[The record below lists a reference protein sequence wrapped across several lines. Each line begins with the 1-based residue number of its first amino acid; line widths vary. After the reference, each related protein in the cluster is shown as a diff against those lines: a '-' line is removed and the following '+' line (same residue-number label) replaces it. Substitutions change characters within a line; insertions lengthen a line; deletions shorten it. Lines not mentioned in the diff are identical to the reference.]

1 MKRKKSGE
9 KHRVPSAVA
18 ALGGKPIEIARID
31 GDVEAWLAVFADRI
45 AVVTDKETEE
55 RHWFEF
61 ERATWNGNTL
71 TMPFVDWN
79 IPAFELKLADGEEAI
94 ALVVRERLERS
105 IVVRR
110 STKLPSGAEV
120 RAMVR
125 RDDRDDLFTQV
136 IIDGRAKDE
145 DEEAIAELEETLRD
159 IVGMQPEGRHDWEGE
174 SVVDVSFETPA
185 SVSQSPSS
193 ERAEESHEP
202 QSVESEESEPPTS
215 GGGVTD
221 ARTADDGGEGAAQED
236 EPSAVVQQ
244 EVKPP
249 ADDEKAK
256 AEPSTVGAGKAE
268 PPAHDSEK
276 AAFPQGVAQQQEPVR
291 AANVHGQEL
300 SVGDGQ
306 GVTSS
311 VDFSQE
317 GEAAATNPVDG
328 RPDSSDSAMASSDS
342 EGTSTGSIEAL
353 SEESAGP
360 LQVERGGL
368 PQDKHGDLG
377 GEKFVERLS
386 QRDDA
391 SKETPS
397 SESSAA
403 AAASLTV
410 AADSN
415 SADLKK
421 PILQPASNVSAA
433 VGASGDVETASADD
447 EAKGG
452 DEEAEGDAPIS
463 QN

>member
-61 ERATWNGNTL
+61 ERATWNVNTL

-202 QSVESEESEPPTS
+202 QSVESEESELSTS

-236 EPSAVVQQ
+236 EPSVGQQ

-433 VGASGDVETASADD
+433 VAASGDVETASADD

>member
-1 MKRKKSGE
+1 
-9 KHRVPSAVA
+9 
-18 ALGGKPIEIARID
+18 
-31 GDVEAWLAVFADRI
+31 
-45 AVVTDKETEE
+45 
-55 RHWFEF
+55 
-61 ERATWNGNTL
+61 
-71 TMPFVDWN
+71 
-79 IPAFELKLADGEEAI
+79 
-94 ALVVRERLERS
+94 
-105 IVVRR
+105 
-110 STKLPSGAEV
+110 
-120 RAMVR
+120 
-125 RDDRDDLFTQV
+125 
-136 IIDGRAKDE
+136 
-145 DEEAIAELEETLRD
+145 
-159 IVGMQPEGRHDWEGE
+159 
-174 SVVDVSFETPA
+174 
-185 SVSQSPSS
+185 
-193 ERAEESHEP
+193 
-202 QSVESEESEPPTS
+202 
-215 GGGVTD
+215 
-221 ARTADDGGEGAAQED
+221 
-236 EPSAVVQQ
+236 
-244 EVKPP
+244 
-249 ADDEKAK
+249 
-256 AEPSTVGAGKAE
+256 
-268 PPAHDSEK
+268 
-276 AAFPQGVAQQQEPVR
+276 
-291 AANVHGQEL
+291 
-300 SVGDGQ
+300 
-306 GVTSS
+306 
-311 VDFSQE
+311 
-317 GEAAATNPVDG
+317 
-328 RPDSSDSAMASSDS
+328 MASSDS

>member
-452 DEEAEGDAPIS
+452 DEEVEGDAPIS